1 MQIRA
6 DHATLRIWETASGNT
21 EGTYTN
27 AFGPLAFSSDGQ
39 RLVSTRLDGSVV
51 VWDLGSGRSVA
62 EIEENFTWIGALALS
77 PDDRLLATGSEEPV
91 VNLCDLATGRRIDSL
106 KGSRICIDGVAF
118 APDARTIATRTVDSA
133 MKFWNVATGK
143 EIFTL
148 GPLDPVHSFLFSP
161 NGEYLAIS
169 RGSENR
175 GEQRME
181 LWRAPSFEEIIAAEN
196 AKARKN

>member
-1 MQIRA
+1 M
-6 DHATLRIWETASGNT
+6 
-21 EGTYTN
+21 
-27 AFGPLAFSSDGQ
+27 
-39 RLVSTRLDGSVV
+39 
-51 VWDLGSGRSVA
+51 
-62 EIEENFTWIGALALS
+62 
-77 PDDRLLATGSEEPV
+77 
-91 VNLCDLATGRRIDSL
+91 
-106 KGSRICIDGVAF
+106 CIDGVAF
-118 APDARTIATRTVDSA
+118 TPDARTIATRTVDSA
-133 MKFWNVATGK
+133 MKFWNVATRK